1 MAFNVHILPSDRNF
15 ISEGNAT
22 ILEAGL
28 SSGLALGYGCSNG
41 NCGKCLARI
50 LSGEVHKI
58 RHHDFKIDE
67 QQQINGHV
75 LMCCNTAL
83 SDIKLEAPEANNSS
97 EIPEQNI
104 TAKVKSIN
112 IVNNDVALV
121 HLKTPRT
128 NRLRFLAGQHVS
140 LRGSDLSTASHSI
153 SSCPCDDMNL
163 HFQIPRL
170 PENGFS
176 EFVFKQLKKGDTIH
190 ITGPQGDFVLDEDS
204 PRSLVFVAWQTG
216 FAPIRS
222 LIEHAMALDMT
233 GDIHLLRLTNSKKD
247 RYLDNLCRS
256 WNDAFDNFYY
266 VPIDVD
272 PAQEIDPAIIIE
284 SMSIESGDLSGY
296 DFYFAGNSVLSGVVE
311 NHLINSGLQEEQ
323 INVDQKPHL

>member
-15 ISEGNAT
+15 ISEANAT

-28 SSGLALGYGCSNG
+28 SSGLALAYGCSNG

-58 RHHDFKIDE
+58 RRHDFRITE

-83 SDIKLEAPEANNSS
+83 SDIKLEAPEANNSN

-104 TAKVKSIN
+104 TAKVKSIHV
-112 IVNNDVALV
+112 VNNDVALL

-140 LRGSDLSTASHSI
+140 LRGGDLSVAGQSI

-170 PENGFS
+170 PENEFS
-176 EFVFKQLKKGDTIH
+176 EFVFNQLKKSDPID

-204 PRSLVFVAWQTG
+204 PRDLVFIAWQTG

-222 LIEHAMALDMT
+222 LIEHAMALDVS
-233 GDIHLLRLTNSKKD
+233 GDIHLLWLANGKKD

-256 WNDAFDNFYY
+256 WNDALDNFYY

-272 PAQEIDPAIIIE
+272 PAQEINPAFIIE
-284 SMSIESGDLSGY
+284 SMNAESGDLSGY
-296 DFYFAGNSVLSGVVE
+296 DFYLAGNEMLSEVIEDYLV
-311 NHLINSGLQEEQ
+311 NSGLQKKQ
-323 INVDQKPHL
+323 IKVDHKTHL